1 MTTIKI
7 KQENALTAWES
18 ADEQGKKLLQNLMPQ
33 VEFKPIDIKDRVK
46 TIEDA
51 IAIVK
56 PGANTL
62 TLLAYNGV
70 DPVMIGA
77 QAAAQLFIIAEALN
91 DGWQAN
97 WEDSSQKKYYPWF
110 QHKSGSG
117 LSYGD
122 DYYVSSGTDVSS
134 RLCYKS
140 SDLAVY
146 AAKQFQNIYQKFLQK
161 WRI

>member
-18 ADEQGKKLLQNLMPQ
+18 ADEHGKKLLQNLMPQ
-33 VEFKPIDIKDRVK
+33 VEFKPIDIRDRVK

-62 TLLAYNGV
+62 TLLAYNGI

-91 DGWQAN
+91 EGWQAN
-97 WEDSSQKKYYPWF
+97 WEDSSQQKYYPWF
-110 QHKSGSG
+110 THKAGSG
-117 LSYGD
+117 LSYH
-122 DYYVSSGTDVSS
+122 DYLYAISLTSVGS

-140 SDLAVY
+140 SDLAIY
-146 AAKQFQNIYQKFLQK
+146 AANQFPKIYQNYLQK
-161 WRI
+161 